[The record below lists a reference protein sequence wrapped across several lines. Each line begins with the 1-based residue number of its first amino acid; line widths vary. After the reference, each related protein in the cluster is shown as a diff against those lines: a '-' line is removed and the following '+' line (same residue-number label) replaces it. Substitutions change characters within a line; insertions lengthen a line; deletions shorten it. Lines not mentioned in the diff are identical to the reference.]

1 MHKLLSLVGRA
12 WYFVARHMQ
21 GEHFIIDSTRDVP
34 SFLEEVRAAFQGGEY
49 EARVLDIE
57 GCYPSMPKD
66 KIRHAMLQ
74 LVQDARRAG
83 QEGISVPMRGKKLK
97 CSWRRINGGFRWIDF
112 TVMLDLFTRILV
124 RQRHLSD
131 EGR

>member
-1 MHKLLSLVGRA
+1 MAFG
-12 WYFVARHMQ
+12 
-21 GEHFIIDSTRDVP
+21 GE
-34 SFLEEVRAAFQGGEY
+34 EY

-83 QEGISVPMRGKKLK
+83 REGVSVPMRGKKLK
-97 CSWRRINGGFRWIDF
+97 CSWRQLNGGFRWIDF
-112 TVMLDLFTRILV
+112 TVMLDVLEFSLDNAIFRMKDGRIV
-124 RQRHLSD
+124 RQRK
-131 EGR
+131 GIPMGMR